1 MEKIMERI
9 KKLLEITTANGATE
23 NEAITAALKAQKLMA
38 EYDIELA
45 DIEDRDATP
54 EIVKLQTDCGEGNKW
69 KYKLHNIIAK
79 NFRCKSYFIGNRYAI
94 FYGFKQDAEIASQ
107 VFNFLYKTGNRLGDK
122 AYNEYYAKYGAAS
135 GVRNGYLAGFC
146 QGINE
151 VLGKQCRALMIVT
164 PQEVTN
170 GFTEMSKNWGTISD
184 TLRGTNALYDRGV
197 ADGRAVANSRAIEG

>member
-23 NEAITAALKAQKLMA
+23 NEATTAALKAQKLMA

-69 KYKLHNIIAK
+69 KYRLHNIIAQ
-79 NFRCKSYFIGNRYAI
+79 NFRCKSYFVGKRYAI

-122 AYNEYYAKYGAAS
+122 AYNEYYAEHGSAP

-164 PQEVTN
+164 PKEVTD
-170 GFTEMSKNWGTISD
+170 GFTEMAMNWGVITD
-184 TLRGTNALYDRGV
+184 TLRGTKAMYDRGV
-197 ADGRAVANSRAIEG
+197 ADGRAVANSRSIEG